1 MRGSNHRC
9 SLWCFPFASHGGSM
23 RLTKDTIKALAADP
37 GDGEKLVFDDLV
49 PGFGARRRSM
59 GGSVSLFFQY
69 RSGKKQRR
77 LSLGR
82 ASATDLTKARKTA
95 GDMYAQVRLG

>member
-1 MRGSNHRC
+1 
-9 SLWCFPFASHGGSM
+9 M

-37 GDGEKLVFDDLV
+37 GDGEKVIFDDLV

-69 RSGKKQRR
+69 RRGKKQRR

-82 ASATDLTKARKTA
+82 ASATDLTKARLATGK
-95 GDMYAQVRLG
+95 LPIL